1 MYRENLTY
9 LDPDYIRVDK
19 LLQIVWDYWRGPSQ
33 RHGHSVDEQI
43 LGSKTSY
50 TKLTIDNINDMNRII
65 DDFERLRGE
74 FDSTEFLT
82 TISRLYT
89 YISELGQLIA
99 SEKLNG
105 LTFYQFVEQGCLT

>member
-1 MYRENLTY
+1 M
-9 LDPDYIRVDK
+9 
-19 LLQIVWDYWRGPSQ
+19 
-33 RHGHSVDEQI
+33 
-43 LGSKTSY
+43 GSKKSY
-50 TKLTIDNINDMNRII
+50 TKLTIDNIKDMNRII

-105 LTFYQFVEQGCLT
+105 LTFYQFVEQGCLV